1 VSLQEMPGSGAEAQV
16 IDDDPTSS
24 SRQRIRDRIPV
35 SQTTFQFIEEAPR
48 GTASAKANK
57 KAVRSNGTIIYFY
70 IKNLLFCK
78 EPRA

>member
-1 VSLQEMPGSGAEAQV
+1 MSGSGADAQV

-35 SQTTFQFIEEAPR
+35 PQTTFQFIEEAPR
-48 GTASAKANK
+48 GSASAKANK
-57 KAVRSNGTIIYFY
+57 KVVRSNGTIYFH
-70 IKNLLFCK
+70 IITLPICK